1 MGSVEAE
8 IVFIILILLLVHS
21 FLSRR
26 EECYWGA
33 ILPLFFLN
41 WWTRQMVTGQI
52 DDLFFYGFILL
63 IGLCF
68 LIAQWQ
74 EGREVARRRRKKKWD
89 KGTIFI
95 SRKKSFSLEISRNK
109 EQTKRNWNEIRD

>member
-1 MGSVEAE
+1 
-8 IVFIILILLLVHS
+8 
-21 FLSRR
+21 
-26 EECYWGA
+26 
-33 ILPLFFLN
+33 
-41 WWTRQMVTGQI
+41 MVTGQI